1 MSTSDAMS
9 QPAAMATAAGRAGKP
24 LHILVLIAAAN
35 IESGPVKGCLQFIRG
50 LQGDDLAF
58 HLVAFRRGPDSPRA
72 AALAADAAAL
82 GVRVEFVTQPGR
94 DYVRAL
100 RELRTVIA
108 REDIDIVQ
116 SHGFKPAALCAWLR
130 LRHGLPWICF
140 CHGTTTENWRVRFYN
155 RIEAVARLAA
165 DRIVLVAEAQ
175 RTRTL
180 RALGRGRVRVVR
192 NGIDL
197 QAPAKKSSPPIN
209 VRRQL
214 GLSHD
219 ERLLVAVGRLSP
231 EKGIDVLIDALARLR
246 APQVRLALVG
256 DGPERER
263 LHARADRAGLAER
276 VAFVGH
282 VATPGDYLQA
292 ADIVV
297 LPSRSEGIPNVA
309 LEAMALGR
317 PLVATAVGGTPEIVV
332 DGVSGIL
339 VRADDSECL
348 AAALDHVLADSDL
361 AARLADGAREHA
373 ALRLSAAAR
382 CSRLRAL
389 YAEFRPALAASTR
402 PSPGRI
408 AGS

>member
-1 MSTSDAMS
+1 MTTSEAMS
-9 QPAAMATAAGRAGKP
+9 RPAATTTATNTASRP
-24 LHILVLIAAAN
+24 LRILVLVAAGN
-35 IESGPVKGCLQFIRG
+35 IESGPIKGCLQFIRG
-50 LQGDDLAF
+50 LQGNELVF
-58 HLVAFRRGPDSPRA
+58 HLVAFQRGPDDPRA
-72 AALAADAAAL
+72 TAFAAGAAAV
-82 GVRVEFVTQPGR
+82 GVPVEFVTQPGR
-94 DYVRAL
+94 DYVRTL
-100 RELRTVIA
+100 RQLRTVID
-108 REDIDIVQ
+108 REHIDIVQ
-116 SHGFKPAALCAWLR
+116 SHGFKPAALCAWLH

-140 CHGTTTENWRVRFYN
+140 CHGATTENWRVRCYN
-155 RIEAVARLAA
+155 RIEAFARLAA

-180 RALGRGRVRVVR
+180 RTLGRGRVRVLR

-197 QAPAKKSSPPIN
+197 QAPVKQSSPPID
-209 VRRQL
+209 VRGQL
-214 GLSHD
+214 GLARD

-231 EKGIDVLIDALARLR
+231 EKGIDVLIDALSRLR
-246 APQVRLALVG
+246 APRVRLALVG

-263 LHARADRAGLAER
+263 LRARAERAGLAER

-282 VATPGDYLQA
+282 IATPGDFLQA
-292 ADIVV
+292 ADVVV

-339 VRADDSECL
+339 VRADDSQRL
-348 AAALDHVLADSDL
+348 AAALDRVLADSGL

-373 ALRLSAAAR
+373 VLRLSSTAR

-389 YAEFRPALAASTR
+389 YAEFRPALAAPAS

>member
-1 MSTSDAMS
+1 MAVSDAVS
-9 QPAAMATAAGRAGKP
+9 RLANIRTGTGSENPP
-24 LHILVLIAAAN
+24 LRILVLIAAAN

-50 LQGDDLAF
+50 LQGDELAF
-58 HLVAFRRGPDSPRA
+58 HLVAFRRGPDDPRA
-72 AALAADAAAL
+72 AAFAAGAAAV
-82 GVRVEFVTQPGR
+82 GVRVEFVIQPGR
-94 DYVRAL
+94 DYVRTL
-100 RELRTVIA
+100 RELRTLIA

-130 LRHGLPWICF
+130 LRHGLRWICF
-140 CHGTTTENWRVRFYN
+140 CHGTTTENWRVRLYH
-155 RIEAVARLAA
+155 RIEALVRLAA
-165 DRIVLVAEAQ
+165 DRVVLVAEAQ

-180 RALGRGRVRVVR
+180 RSLARGRVRVLR

-197 QAPAKKSSPPIN
+197 EAPVKQSSPPTD
-209 VRRQL
+209 VREQL
-214 GLSHD
+214 GLAPD

-231 EKGIDVLIDALARLR
+231 EKGIDVLIDAL
-246 APQVRLALVG
+246 VRLQTPRVRLVLVG

-263 LHARADRAGLAER
+263 LRARADRAGLAER

-292 ADIVV
+292 ADVVV

-339 VRADDSECL
+339 VRTDDPKHL
-348 AAALDHVLADSDL
+348 AAALDHVLTDSSL

-373 ALRLSAAAR
+373 ALRLSAVAR
-382 CSRLRAL
+382 CSRLREL
-389 YAEFRPALAASTR
+389 YAEFRPALAAPAS